1 VELVIA
7 IAASLAAPLA
17 PAIAH
22 GAPFF
27 PGPEPVDHVVTMVV
41 RNWGLE
47 EGRVV
52 THHGGW
58 TRVERSHRGGLGRS
72 YFGQSGFT
80 TVNLGG
86 LNPGENRGVSI
97 VRGAEA
103 HLSFGWDYSSFKT
116 GERRAVLGESCEV
129 CNVSRTIRDSEL
141 ANFSCVTA
149 DGIELASWLVTPRG
163 IRHSAEATHLER
175 RPVLPE
181 DAQPP
186 RGLLDLRSW
195 MAPADAAASPESPG
209 PEYDV
214 VLETAIEPGPSTR
227 TKNMRITRRNPNWML
242 NDTWRGNGRDLSIRH
257 LATGLHVTAHSTTRG
272 VFERLTIGSGADRS
286 DRSWGAR
293 HSRAPIRNDSRRK
306 LRLVQRDARDGRRGP
321 PPVLDRRRH
330 RPQGEALLARK
341 PGNPRSGPSRKAP
354 HPR

>member
-103 HLSFGWDYSSFKT
+103 PELRLGLQQLQD
-116 GERRAVLGESCEV
+116 RRAPRCAW
-129 CNVSRTIRDSEL
+129 REL
-141 ANFSCVTA
+141 
-149 DGIELASWLVTPRG
+149 
-163 IRHSAEATHLER
+163 
-175 RPVLPE
+175 
-181 DAQPP
+181 
-186 RGLLDLRSW
+186 
-195 MAPADAAASPESPG
+195 
-209 PEYDV
+209 
-214 VLETAIEPGPSTR
+214 
-227 TKNMRITRRNPNWML
+227 
-242 NDTWRGNGRDLSIRH
+242 
-257 LATGLHVTAHSTTRG
+257 RG
-272 VFERLTIGSGADRS
+272 VERVADHSRQRACEFQLRYGGRHRACQLACNAPRHPTFSRS
-286 DRSWGAR
+286 DAPGATPGSSRRRATATRASRPAILDGAR
-293 HSRAPIRNDSRRK
+293 
-306 LRLVQRDARDGRRGP
+306 GRRSQPGIAWTG
-321 PPVLDRRRH
+321 VRRR
-330 RPQGEALLARK
+330 A
-341 PGNPRSGPSRKAP
+341 
-354 HPR
+354 